1 MNVGGLWSALFA
13 NWMVG
18 LVVLAVVSLAAI
30 FVLSGGRL
38 IEALGAM
45 LRAALTL
52 FTTPFLFLRDAI
64 AILRDS
70 SEVEGDYAR
79 SRTFML
85 FRYNRI
91 QYLGV
96 LVAALLTLAGGVT
109 ASLMVLYPRGEM
121 ERGRML
127 GEQIEAIRAQMTEA
141 QEGMSGVAPPEQLR
155 RLEAARNE
163 AEAAHRTQADSNA
176 AFLQNPPRQNGAIGQ
191 LATARSPEVIA
202 ELRGNI
208 GEYMGTCPRT
218 SNWSGYTPADCA
230 QLRTYLNELAERR
243 LREFAL
249 AQTFSEADAAF
260 QQANTAAQTAE
271 ARLSNLREQ
280 LAVAEQA
287 RGEVS
292 LFNPS
297 WIVAHLGAAGAT
309 LLSTL
314 FALVFVVW
322 FGAILVDFINWLVLL
337 MRSAELK
344 ATDTVERAREFRP

>member
-1 MNVGGLWSALFA
+1 MHVGGLWSVLFA

-18 LVVLAVVSLAAI
+18 LAVLAIVSLGAI
-30 FVLSGGRL
+30 FALSGGRL
-38 IEALGAM
+38 LEALGAM
-45 LRAALTL
+45 LRVALTL
-52 FTTPFLFLRDAI
+52 FSTPFLFLRDAI

-70 SEVEGDYAR
+70 GEVEADYAR

-109 ASLMVLYPRGEM
+109 ASLMQLYPQAEV

-127 GEQIEAIRAQMTEA
+127 GEQIETIRAQMTEA
-141 QEGMSGVAPPEQLR
+141 QAGLSGVAPPEQLR

-191 LATARSPEVIA
+191 LATARSPEVIT
-202 ELRGNI
+202 ELRDNI
-208 GEYMGTCPRT
+208 GEYMGSCPRA
-218 SNWSGYTPADCA
+218 SNWSGYTPADCTQMRA
-230 QLRTYLNELAERR
+230 YLNELAERR

-260 QQANTAAQTAE
+260 QQANSAAQSAE
-271 ARLSNLREQ
+271 ANVANLREQ
-280 LAVAEQA
+280 LASAERT

-292 LFNPS
+292 LFNPA
-297 WIVAHLGAAGAT
+297 WIVSHLAAAGAT
-309 LLSTL
+309 LLS
-314 FALVFVVW
+314 ALLAVVFVVW
-322 FGAILVDFINWLVLL
+322 IGAIVVDFVNWLVLL

-344 ATDTVERAREFRP
+344 ASDTVERAREFQR